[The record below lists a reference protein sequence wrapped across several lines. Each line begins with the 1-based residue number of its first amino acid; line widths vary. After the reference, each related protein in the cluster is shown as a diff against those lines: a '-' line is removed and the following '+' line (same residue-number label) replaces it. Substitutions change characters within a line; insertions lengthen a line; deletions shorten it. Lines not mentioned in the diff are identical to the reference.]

1 MFIERGPMRFS
12 DLTSCFFALF
22 LCGVLSCSSNYEA
35 RTAQEFVEKYSKAWK
50 SGDVDAIA
58 AMRSRKKL
66 VDVELKPNMNKAL
79 EEASLADE
87 KDEIEQS
94 IKRRDFG
101 YSSWSNTEYVSEQ
114 EHENHIHVSVRVA
127 GATSSIVLVREG
139 EVLKIH
145 PNPSF
150 FR

>member
-1 MFIERGPMRFS
+1 MRLFHI
-12 DLTSCFFALF
+12 TSCFSALLLF
-22 LCGVLSCSSNYEA
+22 GVLACSSNREA
-35 RTAQEFVEKYSKAWK
+35 RTAQEFVEQYSTAWK
-50 SGDVDAIA
+50 SKDVDAIV

-94 IKRRDFG
+94 IKRRDFA
-101 YSSWSNTEYVSEQ
+101 YSSWSNTDYVSEK
-114 EHENHIHVSVRVA
+114 EHDDHVHVTVRVA
-127 GATSSIVLVREG
+127 GALSSIVLVREG
-139 EVLKIH
+139 ERLKIH

>member
-1 MFIERGPMRFS
+1 MRFS
-12 DLTSCFFALF
+12 HFTSCFFAL
-22 LCGVLSCSSNYEA
+22 LLSGVLACSSNREA
-35 RTAQEFVEKYSKAWK
+35 RTAQEFVEQYSNAWK
-50 SGDVDAIA
+50 SEDVDAIV

-66 VDVELKPNMNKAL
+66 VDVELKPNMKKAL
-79 EEASLADE
+79 EEASIADE

-101 YSSWSNTEYVSEQ
+101 YSSWSNTEYVSGK
-114 EHENHIHVSVRVA
+114 EHDDHVHVTVRVA
-127 GATSSIVLVREG
+127 GALSSIVLVREG
-139 EVLKIH
+139 EGLKIH

>member
-1 MFIERGPMRFS
+1 MLIERRSRRFS
-12 DLTSCFFALF
+12 RLTSCLF
-22 LCGVLSCSSNYEA
+22 TLLLSGVLACSSNNEA
-35 RTAQEFVEKYSKAWK
+35 RTARKFVEKYSNAWR
-50 SGDVDAIA
+50 SGDVDAIL
-58 AMRSRKKL
+58 AMRSRTKL
-66 VDVELKPNMNKAL
+66 VDVDLEPNMKKSL
-79 EEASLADE
+79 EEATTADE

-101 YSSWSNTEYVSEQ
+101 YLSWSNTEYVSEQ
-114 EHENHIHVSVRVA
+114 EHEDHIHVSVRVT
-127 GATSSIVLVREG
+127 GVPSSIVLVREG

>member
-1 MFIERGPMRFS
+1 MLIEGRHMRLS
-12 DLTSCFFALF
+12 HVTSCFLAL
-22 LCGVLSCSSNYEA
+22 LLSGVLACSSNRDA
-35 RTAQEFVEKYSKAWK
+35 RTPQEFVERYSAAWR
-50 SGDVDAIA
+50 SGDVDAIV

-66 VDVELKPNMNKAL
+66 VDVELRPNMNKAL

-101 YSSWSNTEYVSEQ
+101 YSSWSNTEYVSEKG
-114 EHENHIHVSVRVA
+114 HDDHVHVTVRVA
-127 GATSSIVLVREG
+127 GALSSIVLVREG
-139 EVLKIH
+139 EGLKIH

>member
-1 MFIERGPMRFS
+1 MRLS
-12 DLTSCFFALF
+12 HPTSCFFAL
-22 LCGVLSCSSNYEA
+22 LLSGVLACSSHREA

-50 SGDVDAIA
+50 SGDVDAIL

-66 VDVELKPNMNKAL
+66 VDIDLKPNMKKAF
-79 EEASLADE
+79 EEASIGDE

-94 IKRRDFG
+94 IKRHDFA
-101 YSSWSNTEYVSEQ
+101 YVSWSNTEYVSEQ
-114 EHENHIHVSVRVA
+114 EHEGHIHVTVRVA
-127 GATSSIVLVREG
+127 GAPSSIVLVREG

-145 PNPSF
+145 PNPSS

>member
-1 MFIERGPMRFS
+1 M
-12 DLTSCFFALF
+12 LALF
-22 LCGVLSCSSNYEA
+22 LAALCACSSNQEA
-35 RTAQEFVEKYSKAWK
+35 RTPQEFVEKYSKAWRN
-50 SGDVDAIA
+50 GDVEAIVS
-58 AMRSRKKL
+58 MQSRKKL
-66 VDVELKPNMNKAL
+66 VDVELKPNMKKAL
-79 EEASLADE
+79 EEASIADT

-94 IKRRDFG
+94 IKSRDFG
-101 YSSWSNTEYVSEQ
+101 YLAWTNTEFVSAR
-114 EHENHIHVSVRVA
+114 EHDDHFHVDVSVS